1 MRTRRLHLVC
11 LQLIMGMVA
20 SLSGVWGSETT
31 GAVADRTGTRMQ
43 LLEVHAHRGGAG
55 LAPENTLAAFRKALE
70 LGVDALEMDLHVTRD
85 GVVVVIHDESL
96 DRTTDGRGDVG
107 ELNLETVKRSDAG
120 DKFAPAF
127 RGERVPTLRE
137 VIDLVKANGNGRVR
151 LDLELKYHQ
160 DRPGKP
166 EDFEERVLEILRG
179 TGFTQRVNVISFH
192 HPSLAKVKALEPK
205 IRTGLLAGGR
215 TAPQDP
221 VALVRQF
228 RADYYSPSFRHVTS
242 EAVAALHQTGIPIVP
257 WTVNDE
263 TDMRR
268 LMALGIGAL
277 AGDGIAT
284 DFPDRLLILL
294 NARQRPKP

>member
-1 MRTRRLHLVC
+1 M
-11 LQLIMGMVA
+11 
-20 SLSGVWGSETT
+20 
-31 GAVADRTGTRMQ
+31 GTRPRHV
-43 LLEVHAHRGGAG
+43 EVHAHRGGAG

-85 GVVVVIHDESL
+85 GVVVIIHDETL

-107 ELNLETVKRSDAG
+107 DLNLEAVKRSDAG

-160 DRPGKP
+160 DRPGRP

-179 TGFTQRVNVISFH
+179 PGFAERVNVISFH
-192 HPSLAKVKALEPK
+192 HPSLTKVKALEPK

-215 TAPQDP
+215 VGP
-221 VALVRQF
+221 
-228 RADYYSPSFRHVTS
+228 RA
-242 EAVAALHQTGIPIVP
+242 
-257 WTVNDE
+257 
-263 TDMRR
+263 
-268 LMALGIGAL
+268 
-277 AGDGIAT
+277 
-284 DFPDRLLILL
+284 
-294 NARQRPKP
+294 

>member
-1 MRTRRLHLVC
+1 MRRPHPRQVC
-11 LQLIMGMVA
+11 LVLVGMLVGLAGLIRTETAGEA
-20 SLSGVWGSETT
+20 GSTV
-31 GAVADRTGTRMQ
+31 GDRPR

-96 DRTTDGRGDVG
+96 DRTTDGRGGVG
-107 ELNLETVKRSDAG
+107 DLTFEEVKRSDAG
-120 DKFAPAF
+120 RKFARAF
-127 RGERVPTLRE
+127 RGERVPALRE
-137 VIDLVKANGNGRVR
+137 VIDLVKTTGDTRVR
-151 LDLELKYHQ
+151 LDLELKYRLDH
-160 DRPGKP
+160 PGEPK
-166 EDFEERVLEILRG
+166 DFEERVLEILRE
-179 TGFTQRVNVISFH
+179 TGFVERVNIISFH
-192 HPSLAKVKALEPK
+192 HPSLAKVKALEPRL
-205 IRTGLLAGGR
+205 RTGLLAGGR
-215 TAPQDP
+215 KAPP
-221 VALVRQF
+221 NLVALVR
-228 RADYYSPSFRHVTS
+228 RYHADYYSPSFRHVTS

-284 DFPDRLLILL
+284 DVPDRLLNLL